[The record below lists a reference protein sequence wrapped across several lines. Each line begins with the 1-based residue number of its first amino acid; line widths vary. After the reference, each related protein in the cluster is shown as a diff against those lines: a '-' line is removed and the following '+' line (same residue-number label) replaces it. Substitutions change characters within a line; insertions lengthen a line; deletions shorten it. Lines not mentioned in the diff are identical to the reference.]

1 MPASTTCTVH
11 RGRRC
16 FRLLLL
22 LLLSLFSSVSSS
34 PCLLFFAPTWIS
46 VSATATQQPRRR
58 AVAVGSGVRT
68 TAVDAPPLG
77 RSRRTVSK
85 VVAAP
90 IVVGAFDNKKD
101 VDFQAE
107 SVCDTA
113 FSQWMEH
120 PPPTGDVL
128 CKEGHS
134 AEEYVRQARGILSQ
148 HFPPGG
154 GGGGSERTPPQSRGS
169 RHVGGTPPPPL
180 KMAFLA
186 ERLLRCSLVRDDD
199 DASGSGS
206 GSGSGV
212 TWALLAEAL
221 QQKLRHSRGGGFP
234 SAAVSSSICSSIKW
248 ALQLSPTNPDVLDVA
263 TRQLTAL
270 SELWSAAAVDHLPDI
285 QRLQSVISALEERLY
300 ANFSSKDASEHFRRG
315 WVSE

>member
-1 MPASTTCTVH
+1 MPAATTCTVH

-16 FRLLLL
+16 FRLLLR
-22 LLLSLFSSVSSS
+22 LLSLFSSVSSS
-34 PCLLFFAPTWIS
+34 SCLLFFAPTWIS

-90 IVVGAFDNKKD
+90 IVGGAFDNSK

-199 DASGSGS
+199 ASGSGS

-234 SAAVSSSICSSIKW
+234 SAAVSRSICSSVKW